1 MIEDKSNRTKASAND
16 FKFKM
21 FAEDVKTETYRST
34 ELNRLVNEADIIFN
48 ALTSVPDPTAYSNLQ
63 NETECLEKL
72 EKLGREDLIN
82 KYKTYKADFELNRK
96 RKEDKVFV
104 DAIGKII
111 DVSKINKEIIP
122 YLVEV
127 EKRLQSLEN
136 HQKVG
141 F

>member
-1 MIEDKSNRTKASAND
+1 MIENKDNRTKSSAKD

-21 FAEDVKTETYRST
+21 FVDDAKTETYRST
-34 ELNRLVNEADIIFN
+34 KFDKLTNEADIIFN

-63 NETECLEKL
+63 NETDCLEKL

-82 KYKTYKADFELNRK
+82 KYKTYKADFELNK
-96 RKEDKVFV
+96 KKKEDQVFV
-104 DAIGKII
+104 DSIGKII
-111 DVSKINKEIIP
+111 DLSKINKEVVP

-127 EKRLQSLEN
+127 EKRLQKLEKLN
-136 HQKVG
+136 T